1 MFQKEEKG
9 GSTVL
14 ERPTAN
20 KPASEFTKKLEK
32 QFDGGGGDGGNGR
45 GTGGGGGGD
54 GGEGPQEKRPD
65 GENRRITEDERYS
78 LKGSIAKDFIKG
90 NLVNATQIEESGGMF
105 EMLRHITTVREL
117 IDDPESPYKLSYDL
131 NTHTTSFYVTSS
143 DHYDKKPWNLTN
155 METAIRYPGF
165 KESDPI

>member
-1 MFQKEEKG
+1 MVVVDYNRRCTL
-9 GSTVL
+9 SPVNISLHPNTPHHIVL
-14 ERPTAN
+14 RHCNT
-20 KPASEFTKKLEK
+20 
-32 QFDGGGGDGGNGR
+32 DDDD
-45 GTGGGGGGD
+45 GGGGGD